1 MSILEIENIQDK
13 FIEVVNS
20 ADWAE
25 FQEKFNNCD
34 DIYVLGHGGE
44 IGYGGYGR
52 GWRSGGYHGNND
64 YSYGVGDASDV
75 DPVYVCD
82 EGDNRDLCPYRYY
95 GILYYTQQNKI
106 VVCEII
112 HIIHK

>member
-1 MSILEIENIQDK
+1 MNRIKKIIIGAFLFVIC
-13 FIEVVNS
+13 VLV
-20 ADWAE
+20 
-25 FQEKFNNCD
+25 FQFFNNRKN
-34 DIYVLGHGGE
+34 IIEGHCGGGGGGGRGGGGGGFGGGGFGGRGGE

-95 GILYYTQQNKI
+95 GILY
-106 VVCEII
+106 
-112 HIIHK
+112 